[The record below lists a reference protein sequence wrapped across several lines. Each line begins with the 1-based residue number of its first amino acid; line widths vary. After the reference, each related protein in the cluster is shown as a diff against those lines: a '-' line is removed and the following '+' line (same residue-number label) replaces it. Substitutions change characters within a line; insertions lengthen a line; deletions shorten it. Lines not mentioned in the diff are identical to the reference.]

1 MSEGWGA
8 MRELALHILD
18 VVENAIEA
26 DAQHVDLTIVED
38 PVSDRL
44 TISIRDDGRGM
55 DATTLN
61 QVRDPFFT
69 TRTTRHVGLGVPLF
83 AAAAARCAGD
93 LTIESMPGQGTT
105 VTATFRQS
113 HIDRAP
119 LGDMAQTLMCI
130 LMRGADLD
138 LHYVHRVVRSARDG
152 EHSFEFDTRE
162 FKQELGG
169 VPLSYP
175 DVREWLSEYIAQG
188 EQLLK
193 ET

>member
-1 MSEGWGA
+1 

-26 DAQHVDLTIVED
+26 GAQQVDLAVVED
-38 PVSDRL
+38 LASDRL
-44 TISIRDDGRGM
+44 TITIRDDGRGM
-55 DATTLN
+55 DAATLN

-69 TRTTRHVGLGVPLF
+69 TRTTRHVGLGIPLF
-83 AAAAARCAGD
+83 AAAAARCAGN

-105 VTATFRQS
+105 VAATFKYS

-130 LMRGADLD
+130 LMRGANVD
-138 LHYVHRVVRSARDG
+138 LHYVHRVIAGARG
-152 EHSFEFDTRE
+152 NEHLFEFDTRE
-162 FKQELGG
+162 IKQELGG
-169 VPLSYP
+169 VSLSYP
-175 DVREWLSEYIAQG
+175 DVREWLSEFIAQG